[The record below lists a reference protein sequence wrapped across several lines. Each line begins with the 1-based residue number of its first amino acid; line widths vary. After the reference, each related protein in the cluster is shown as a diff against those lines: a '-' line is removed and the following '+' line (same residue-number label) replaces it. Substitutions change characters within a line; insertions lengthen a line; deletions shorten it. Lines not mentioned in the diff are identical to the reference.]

1 MKKIIFCLLFSVCL
15 VPLFALHNLSGRVVD
30 SESVEPLDFVNVAL
44 FSQDSILIS
53 GAITDENGVFR
64 FSRLAAGNYFIQIS
78 FVGYETY
85 WRNITIS
92 DGDLNFGTIRLVQD
106 SKILGEVEVV
116 GMRSQMRFDIDRRVF
131 SVDQNIAAAGG
142 SITEVLENI
151 PSVEVDH
158 EGNVSLRNNSS
169 VEIWINGRPSGLT
182 AENRAQILQQMP
194 AETIESIEI
203 ITNPS
208 SRFDPE
214 GTAGII
220 NLVMKR
226 DRRPGYFG
234 SVTGGLVH
242 VDGGHIGGNLG
253 ANINYSSQRIDAR
266 ANIGY
271 RNMVRRGGFHNEL
284 KNYRTN
290 VLGDTISNTL
300 LTQEST
306 NLNRMSSLFFRGG
319 VDYHIDRRNTIGL
332 SGFGAIGESE
342 GVTYIDFLLQN
353 QLNNNDVLRNFARR
367 NTNAFERRNFNI
379 NLDYRHEF
387 EKPGTELLVH
397 MAYSRHNRTQEQIFF
412 QRDFFAA
419 DTIPNDI
426 RQFGSGHNN
435 QVQFRVDY
443 TNRLTPT
450 GRLEAGMQSL
460 VTNQISGANGEDIT
474 FNNQILLPGYFN
486 EFDFR
491 EQIHAVYVTY
501 GERFFDRL
509 TAQIGLRGEYIERQI
524 DSRGMRAD
532 ETIYDVQF
540 DDFQSTFLQLFPT
553 VFFGYTISETQEIQM
568 NYTRRIN
575 RPRGMRINPFRDYS
589 DSTNVSFGN
598 PALDPE
604 FSSAFELNYMKTW
617 DNHSLL
623 VSGFYRFTDNVMQ
636 RVTYR
641 NLDAGYMES
650 TFMNVTQAQS
660 AGVELVARNRLFRIL
675 NLTSSLNI
683 FYNRIDSGVFIN
695 PHTGIEETLVG
706 REDVSW
712 NARIIANLMFSRT
725 FSGQIT
731 TQYLAPR
738 QILQGYQHGE
748 YVIDLGVRKSF
759 FNRNL
764 NVSANVRDLMNSRRR
779 ITTTE
784 GDGFWRHHE
793 SYGNV
798 RNIGITVSYN
808 FGNMQQQQRNRNR
821 NRDDN
826 NGGDM
831 DDMDF

>member
-1 MKKIIFCLLFSVCL
+1 MKKIVSCLLFFVCL
-15 VPLFALHNLSGRVVD
+15 TPLFAAHNLSGRVVD
-30 SESVEPLDFVNVAL
+30 SENVEPLDFVNVAL
-44 FSQDSILIS
+44 LNQDSVLVS

-64 FSRLAAGNYFIQIS
+64 FSGLASGRYIIQIS
-78 FVGYETY
+78 FVGYDTY
-85 WRNITIS
+85 SRNFTVS
-92 DGDLNFGTIRLVQD
+92 DQDLNFGTIRLIQD
-106 SKILGEVEVV
+106 SQILSEVEVV

-131 SVDQNIAAAGG
+131 AVDQNIAAAGG

-158 EGNVSLRNNSS
+158 EGNVSLRNNAN

-234 SVTGGLVH
+234 SVNGGLTNVAGRH
-242 VDGGHIGGNLG
+242 FGGNIG

-271 RNMVRRGGFHNEL
+271 RNMVRQGGFYNRL
-284 KNYRTN
+284 KNFNAT
-290 VLGDTISNTL
+290 DTTL

-306 NLNRMSSLFFRGG
+306 NLNRMGGLFFRGG
-319 VDYHIDRRNTIGL
+319 VDYHINRRNTIGV
-332 SGFGAIGESE
+332 SGFGSIGASE
-342 GVTYIDFLLQN
+342 GVTYIDFLLRN
-353 QLNNNDVLRNFARR
+353 QVTDDVLRNFARR
-367 NTNAFERRNFNI
+367 NTNDFERRSFNI

-387 EKPGTELLVH
+387 EKPGTELLVN
-397 MAYSRHNRTQEQIFF
+397 MAYSRHNRAQEQIFF
-412 QRDFFAA
+412 QRDFSAT
-419 DTIPNDI
+419 DTVPNDI
-426 RQFGSGHNN
+426 RQYGSGHNN

-450 GRLEAGMQSL
+450 GRLETGMQSL
-460 VTNQISGANGEDIT
+460 ITNQVSGANGEDIT
-474 FNNQILLPGYFN
+474 FGNQILLPGYFN
-486 EFDFR
+486 QFDFQ

-524 DSRGMRAD
+524 DSRGMDAN
-532 ETIYDVQF
+532 EAIYAVPF
-540 DDFQSTFLQLFPT
+540 DYQSTFLQLFPS
-553 VFFGYTISETQEIQM
+553 VFLGYTISESQEIQL

-660 AGVELVARNRLFRIL
+660 AGIELVARNRLFRIL

-683 FYNRIDSGVFIN
+683 FYNKIDSGVFIN
-695 PHTGIEETLVG
+695 PYTGIEETLVG

-712 NARIIANLMFSRT
+712 NARVIANFMFSRT

-748 YVIDLGVRKSF
+748 YSIDLGVRKSF

-764 NVSANVRDLMNSRRR
+764 NVSANVRDLLNSRRR

-784 GDGFWRHHE
+784 GDGFWRHNE
-793 SYGNV
+793 SYGNL
-798 RNIGITVSYN
+798 RTIGVTVSYN

-826 NGGDM
+826 GNGDF